1 MSHGSAQS
9 GSIGSPAD
17 PRVVCL
23 IIGTLALFAPLY
35 VWINPS
41 HDMIAILAM
50 TWRFSR
56 IGGHIFWMILDPIHI
71 VAPFPFTVWRLAF
84 VYQMVRYYR
93 GRGTRIGTALLGI
106 FAELPFFLAEFI
118 IRALSPPTMDLWDPG
133 VTFPT
138 PLMLFA
144 GLVFMWMSPYA
155 VPKTPFDDQAEPD
168 RWWQEKADSEVGAP
182 IEPRREDNRFH
193 VSSKL
198 KCPRCGSEE
207 IGMEMYP
214 GTFGV
219 RARFFYSCEKCQN
232 RWEG

>member
-1 MSHGSAQS
+1 
-9 GSIGSPAD
+9 
-17 PRVVCL
+17 
-23 IIGTLALFAPLY
+23 
-35 VWINPS
+35 
-41 HDMIAILAM
+41 
-50 TWRFSR
+50 
-56 IGGHIFWMILDPIHI
+56 
-71 VAPFPFTVWRLAF
+71 
-84 VYQMVRYYR
+84 
-93 GRGTRIGTALLGI
+93 TALLGI
-106 FAELPFFLAEFI
+106 FAELPFFLVEFI
-118 IRALSPPTMDLWDPG
+118 MRAFSPPTMDLWDPG

-168 RWWQEKADSEVGAP
+168 RWWQEKTDSEVGAP
-182 IEPRREDNRFH
+182 IEPRREDNRVH

-214 GTFGV
+214 DTFGV
-219 RARFFYSCEKCQN
+219 RARFFYSCEKCKN